1 MSENTEN
8 KPASS
13 GEGAANRGGD
23 RKGKPRN
30 FGGKKPGGFG
40 GKGKGSG
47 FGGRNRG
54 DKRDGD
60 RDGRGKDREGGRGG
74 ERRDFKGGRPD
85 QKREGNRGGK
95 PFDKGSRPDRKHEGN
110 RGHREDKPDQKREGA
125 RGERR
130 EGRPFEK
137 KYYSYEGNS
146 EQRREG
152 KRDFKGGRPDQKRDG
167 NRGDKHFDK
176 GEGRSF
182 GKKDF
187 KPKGDRGGFRKD
199 REDSRGGERG
209 GRGPAR
215 GERRDFKGG
224 RPDQKRDGN
233 RGDKR
238 FEKAEKGFDVGNDEK
253 TIPEE
258 FLSFEEIADLRA
270 LPGTE
275 VTHKEYGRGVID
287 ACDATGLMRVK
298 FHTVGLK
305 VYNCEKA
312 LKTDTLRIRRP
323 EQ

>member
-167 NRGDKHFDK
+167 NRGDK
-176 GEGRSF
+176 
-182 GKKDF
+182 
-187 KPKGDRGGFRKD
+187 
-199 REDSRGGERG
+199 
-209 GRGPAR
+209 
-215 GERRDFKGG
+215 
-224 RPDQKRDGN
+224 
-233 RGDKR
+233 R